1 LKTGRILLYA
11 GVGAVILA
19 GAFFAHHYYGRLKHS
34 LLGQERQA
42 FQADDLY
49 NTANKLFKRGR
60 RDKNEVCLTIDD
72 GPHAKSLPRLLKI
85 LKQYNV
91 KATFFMVG
99 RRIQERPDLV
109 REVLK
114 EGHEVGN
121 HTQNHP
127 RLDTLAP
134 DQMRIELAM
143 CEHSFE
149 QATGGTKM
157 KLFRPPGMRFT
168 PELWQVVSEFGYTTV
183 DWNYGAKDFTIVT
196 NGPTMAGGENH
207 IAEYVLKNVTP
218 GGIIVL
224 HDNPVTADA
233 LPTILEGLKQKG
245 LAIRNVTE
253 MLADLPT
260 PVRVVSNAGK
270 LGKLTAYDVRS

>member
-1 LKTGRILLYA
+1 MRAGRILLFGGI
-11 GVGAVILA
+11 GVLLLA
-19 GAFFAHHYYGRLKHS
+19 GAYVGHHYYGRLKHYAFGRDHS
-34 LLGQERQA
+34 LIET
-42 FQADDLY
+42 DDLY
-49 NTANKLFKRGR
+49 NPVNKLFKRGR

-72 GPHAKSLPRLLKI
+72 GPHVKSLPRILKI

-99 RRIQERPDLV
+99 RRMQERPDLV

-134 DQMRIELAM
+134 DQMRMELAM
-143 CEHSFE
+143 CEHTFE
-149 QATGGTKM
+149 QATGGTKLT
-157 KLFRPPGMRFT
+157 LFRPPGMRFT
-168 PELWQVVSEFGYTTV
+168 PELFQVISEFGYTTV

-207 IAEYVLKNVTP
+207 IADYVLKNVTP

-233 LPTILEGLKQKG
+233 LPTILDGLKEKG
-245 LAIRNVTE
+245 LAVRNVTE
-253 MLADLPT
+253 MLAELPT
-260 PVRVVSNAGK
+260 PVHVASNAGK
-270 LGKLTAYDVRS
+270 LGKLAMR